1 MSLFPQNTSEE
12 IYSPGSPLRAI
23 ASLVLIASQIS
34 LPTISI
40 GISFVHLGDLLKQNY
55 LFV

>member
-40 GISFVHLGDLLKQNY
+40 GISFVHLGDPLKQNY